1 MIKTRNGKVRVK
13 GELCEIMADY
23 SLITGRLVKLFE
35 KEGFSKDTAVE
46 MVQDAHKHGLMT
58 PMEIRKEIIEKIG
71 KVLSEIS
78 IMSEEE
84 LRKEIEK
91 LEKENEAD
99 E

>member
-1 MIKTRNGKVRVK
+1 MIKTKNGKTKIK

-23 SLITGRLVKLFE
+23 SQITGRLVKLFE
-35 KEGFSKDTAVE
+35 REGFSKDTAIE
-46 MVQDAHKHGLMT
+46 MVQDAHKHGLM
-58 PMEIRKEIIEKIG
+58 PPIEIQKEIIEKIG

-78 IMSEEE
+78 VITEEE
-84 LRKEIEK
+84 LREA